1 MKKGL
6 ITKILHKGQK
16 VYGVITGFEEANVT
30 VRFPF
35 GGVSGTVEIC
45 EITIPKSDCRNPLH
59 LGQTA
64 ETATLIRSFLGCRW
78 KKKGSSRMGQV

>member
-6 ITKILHKGQK
+6 ITKVLFKGQK
-16 VYGVITGFEEANVT
+16 VYAVITEFDDTNVM

-35 GGVSGTVEIC
+35 SGVSGTMEII
-45 EITIPKSDCRNPLH
+45 EIIVPKSDCRKPLH

-64 ETATLIRSFLGCRW
+64 ETATLIRQLVGVPLE
-78 KKKGSSRMGQV
+78 KEGQ

>member
-16 VYGVITGFEEANVT
+16 VYGVITGFDETDIT

-35 GGVSGTVEIC
+35 CGISGTVEIV
-45 EITIPKSDCRNPLH
+45 EIIVPQSDCRKPMY
-59 LGQTA
+59 LGQNA
-64 ETATLIRSFLGCRW
+64 EMATLIRQLVVVSLE
-78 KKKGSSRMGQV
+78 KEGQ